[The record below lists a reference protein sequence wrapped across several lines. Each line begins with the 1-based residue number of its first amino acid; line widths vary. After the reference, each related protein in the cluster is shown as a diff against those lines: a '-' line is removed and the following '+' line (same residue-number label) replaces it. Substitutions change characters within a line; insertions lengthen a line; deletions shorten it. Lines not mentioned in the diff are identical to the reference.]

1 MSTSKHRHYEV
12 IYLAQHKSSEEGRAA
27 LAERLK
33 NTVEGTFGGELVK
46 AESWGDRRLA
56 YEIKIGAERH
66 TKAHY
71 EYLVV
76 KGPANMTHELE
87 RILRLNELCIRFLTI
102 KLDTYDASVV
112 VNVPTDIMEA

>member
-1 MSTSKHRHYEV
+1 MSTTKHRHYEI
-12 IYLAQHKSSEEGRAA
+12 IYLVHNKASDEARAA
-27 LAERLK
+27 LADRIK
-33 NTVEGTFGGELVK
+33 STVEGSFGGEVAK
-46 AESWGDRRLA
+46 SENWGVRRLA

-66 TKAHY
+66 TRANY

-76 KGPANMTHELE
+76 KGPADMTHELE

>member
-1 MSTSKHRHYEV
+1 MSTNKHRHYEV
-12 IYLAQHKSSEEGRAA
+12 IYLVQHKAPDEARAA

-33 NTVEGTFGGELVK
+33 GAIETNFGGEIVK

-66 TKAHY
+66 TKATY

-102 KLDTYDASVV
+102 KLDSYDASVV
-112 VNVPTDIMEA
+112 VNAPTDIMEA